1 MLPNQGKVTN
11 NICNMFVTSIRI
23 CFFLTFLQ
31 AFSHFSRGTFPCFL
45 HFSRGT
51 FLCFLH
57 FSRGTFLCFLH
68 FSRGTFPCI
77 LHFSRGTCPKYALF
91 CLYKIRKVGCWRTGH
106 GGPCSTLVC
115 MANLSRTVA
124 SVPRPPASNVIYP
137 LAPQRNPSSILKNI
151 NKLWVAGGRGTETTV
166 LL

>member
-11 NICNMFVTSIRI
+11 NICNMLVTSIRI

-51 FLCFLH
+51 CSKHTLFLFVLK
-57 FSRGTFLCFLH
+57 
-68 FSRGTFPCI
+68 
-77 LHFSRGTCPKYALF
+77 PKA
-91 CLYKIRKVGCWRTGH
+91 VGCWRTGH

-137 LAPQRNPSSILKNI
+137 PASNVIYPPAPQHNPSSILKNI